1 MTLLITILVIPIVNS
16 LNINEK
22 STKEINK
29 PFVRKINF
37 VEQKLCVPKS
47 QLNIPLVKGNRPPN
61 MAWPAFD
68 YPGDQTHPAFDRTLN
83 GTHLAAYKD
92 YYDGNIWWHYSED
105 DGATYNN
112 GSYIPGK
119 GGDYP
124 SIKLWKDTTL
134 YATFVPEPT
143 DNNGSAI
150 YLLKTDEPTSYP
162 DYTLE
167 SVNMS
172 DYGWSSIIDAD
183 IACDSSQNH
192 YEWGISSYVMTTA
205 TNVNAPVIVYSHDA
219 YNWTISWEP
228 TIFGCSS
235 CDVDIDNNPPVFGV
249 VNSYTVYSWYNISS
263 ELFEIL
269 IRVDNF
275 ADMQSGPKFYHWGGE
290 DHGNLMN
297 VSVAAGGG
305 NIVIA
310 AETDVHTD
318 PKPHIDIECL
328 YGTQEHVE
336 DNLDWSWVRFNDSWN
351 DTNPSVEY
359 IRDNEFVIIYNSHA
373 TCSMPKNL
381 MAKQTIDGGANWNPL
396 RWQVNDNYDCVVE
409 GYKTTDLC
417 GQGAFAM
424 WTENDTSDELD
435 IYIGPVIQQ
444 NQPPEAPSITGPS
457 NGKTGTSYDFTFNAV
472 DPDGDNVR
480 YIIDWGDS
488 SIDNTTLNPSGVNKI
503 VSHTW
508 TAENTYVITAYAIDE
523 FGLEGPETE
532 KTFTAPRNREINNR
546 YLYFLRYHPNM
557 FPILRLLLQQF
568 GL

>member
-29 PFVRKINF
+29 SFVRKINF

-249 VNSYTVYSWYNISS
+249 VNSYTVYSWHNYIIDRV
-263 ELFEIL
+263 ELL
-269 IRVDNF
+269 VRVDNF
-275 ADMQSGPKFYHWGGE
+275 ADMQSGPEYYYYGGLE
-290 DHGNLMN
+290 FGNLTN
-297 VSVAAGGG
+297 PSVAAGNG
-305 NIVIA
+305 NIVIVT
-310 AETDVHTD
+310 ETDRNGTKDIMCFYGQGQDMEHLSNSTIEDDDD
-318 PKPHIDIECL
+318 PEN
-328 YGTQEHVE
+328 TA
-336 DNLDWSWVRFNDSWN
+336 NA
-351 DTNPSVEY
+351 TNPHVEY
-359 IRDNEFVIIYNSHA
+359 IGDYDFVVIYNKHF
-373 TCSMPKNL
+373 TCSMPKDL
-381 MAKQTIDGGANWNPL
+381 MAEITHDGGASWNEQ
-396 RWQVNDNYDCVVE
+396 RWQVNDNDNCVVE

-532 KTFTAPRNREINNR
+532 KTFTAPRTREINNR
-546 YLYFLRYHPNM
+546 YLNFLRYHPNM